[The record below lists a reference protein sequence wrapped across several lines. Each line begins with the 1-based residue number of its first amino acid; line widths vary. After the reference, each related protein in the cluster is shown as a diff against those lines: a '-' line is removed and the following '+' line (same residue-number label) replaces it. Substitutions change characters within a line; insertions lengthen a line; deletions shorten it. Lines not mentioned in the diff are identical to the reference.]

1 MCKNSSGCGSR
12 DSSDSA
18 GTGTCS
24 CGGQGES
31 NCGGYT
37 LRPAELTDVSLLVSL
52 IGELASFEGLNHE
65 CEVTGP
71 LLAKH
76 LFGPTATAHAILAF
90 NKNTVA
96 GFAVWYPTFSTFL
109 GQPGAFLEDLYVRPQ
124 YRKRG
129 IGRGLL
135 QASAREAQV
144 AGCARFEWR
153 ALKWNDTALKFYKSL
168 GAEVL
173 AEWLTL
179 RLDGPKLFALP
190 TAVATACCS
199 TKSAPSTSAT

>member
-1 MCKNSSGCGSR
+1 MCLNSTGCGQR
-12 DSSDSA
+12 DQSA
-18 GTGTCS
+18 GACT
-24 CGGQGES
+24 CGGNGGEH
-31 NCGGYT
+31 GGFH
-37 LRPAELTDVSLLVSL
+37 LREATVADVPALVGL
-52 IGELASFEGLNHE
+52 IGELAAFEGLHHE

-76 LFGPTATAHAILAF
+76 LFGTTAVARAIIAHHRGQP
-90 NKNTVA
+90 A

-109 GQPGAFLEDLYVRPQ
+109 GQPGGFLEDLYVRPQ
-124 YRKRG
+124 FRKRG
-129 IGRGLL
+129 LGRELL
-135 QASAREAQV
+135 SAAAREAQLT
-144 AGCARFEWR
+144 GCARFEWR

-190 TAVATACCS
+190 TAVTAPAAIA
-199 TKSAPSTSAT
+199 SANPSPNPPAA

>member
-12 DSSDSA
+12 DQSA
-18 GTGTCS
+18 SGGSGTCG
-24 CGGQGES
+24 CGGQDDG
-31 NCGGYT
+31 NCGSFT
-37 LRPAELTDVSLLVSL
+37 LRPAALGDVAILVRL
-52 IGELASFEGLNHE
+52 INELASFEGLNHE

-90 NKNTVA
+90 NKDTVA

-109 GQPGAFLEDLYVRPQ
+109 GRPGGFLEDLYVRPQ
-124 YRKRG
+124 FRKRG
-129 IGRGLL
+129 IGRELL
-135 QASAREAQV
+135 IASAKEAQV

-173 AEWLTL
+173 SEWLTL

-190 TAVATACCS
+190 TAAACEATSISSPPTA
-199 TKSAPSTSAT
+199 

>member
-1 MCKNSSGCGSR
+1 MCLNSTACGQR
-12 DSSDSA
+12 DQTA
-18 GTGTCS
+18 PETGACT
-24 CGGQGES
+24 CGGHGGEH
-31 NCGGYT
+31 GGFH
-37 LRPAELTDVSLLVSL
+37 LRHATVADVPALVGL
-52 IGELASFEGLNHE
+52 IGELAAFEGLHHE

-76 LFGPTATAHAILAF
+76 LFGAAAVAHAIIAHHRGQP
-90 NKNTVA
+90 A

-109 GQPGAFLEDLYVRPQ
+109 GQPGGFLEDLYVRPQ
-124 YRKRG
+124 FRKRG
-129 IGRGLL
+129 LGRELL
-135 QASAREAQV
+135 AAAAREAQA

-190 TAVATACCS
+190 TTVTCAI
-199 TKSAPSTSAT
+199 SATPASPAP

>member
-1 MCKNSSGCGSR
+1 MCQNSNGCGQR
-12 DSSDSA
+12 DQAA
-18 GTGTCS
+18 GACT
-24 CGGQGES
+24 CGGNGGEH
-31 NCGGYT
+31 GGFH
-37 LRPAELTDVSLLVSL
+37 LRPATITDVPALTGL
-52 IGELASFEGLNHE
+52 IGELAAYEGLHHE

-76 LFGPTATAHAILAF
+76 LFGASATAHALIAHQR
-90 NKNTVA
+90 NQAA

-109 GQPGAFLEDLYVRPQ
+109 GQPGGFLEDLYVRPQ
-124 YRKRG
+124 FRKRG
-129 IGRGLL
+129 LGRRLL
-135 QASAREAQV
+135 AAAASEAQI

-153 ALKWNDTALKFYKSL
+153 ALKWNETALKFYQSV

-190 TAVATACCS
+190 SSINTAAHTTPAS
-199 TKSAPSTSAT
+199 PAS

>member
-1 MCKNSSGCGSR
+1 MCKGSSGCGSR
-12 DSSDSA
+12 DHSAAAGA
-18 GTGTCS
+18 GTCA
-24 CGGQGES
+24 CGGQGGG

-37 LRPAELTDVSLLVSL
+37 LRPAALTDVALLVSL
-52 IGELASFEGLNHE
+52 IGELASFEGLHHE
-65 CEVTGP
+65 VEVTGP

-90 NKNTVA
+90 NKNMVA

-109 GQPGAFLEDLYVRPQ
+109 GQPGAFLEDLYVRPPF
-124 YRKRG
+124 RKRG
-129 IGRGLL
+129 IGRELL
-135 QASAREAQV
+135 AAAAKEALI

-173 AEWLTL
+173 SEWLTL

-190 TAVATACCS
+190 TAVVAAAAA
-199 TKSAPSTSAT
+199 APSIPAS